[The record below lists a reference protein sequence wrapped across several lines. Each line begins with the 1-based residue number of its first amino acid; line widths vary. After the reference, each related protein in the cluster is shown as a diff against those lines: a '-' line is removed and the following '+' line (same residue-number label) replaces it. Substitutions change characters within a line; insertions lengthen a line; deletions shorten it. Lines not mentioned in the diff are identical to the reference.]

1 MKLQFLA
8 VAAALAVLVPQDES
22 QDQPQDQP
30 QEKPALPS
38 EGDVAPAFRLNDHTG
53 KAVEVGGESKRWTVV
68 AFFPRAATPG

>member
-1 MKLQFLA
+1 MRFEFLA
-8 VAAALAVLVPQDES
+8 LAAALAILVPQDEA
-22 QDQPQDQP
+22 QDAP

-38 EGDVAPAFRLNDHTG
+38 VGDVAPAFRLNDHTG